1 MSGGLV
7 ALLDDIAALARIA
20 AASVDDVAAGA
31 AKAGAKAA
39 GVVIDD
45 AAVTPQYV
53 SGADPSRELPM
64 IKKIFWGSL
73 RNKLLI
79 ILPALLLISAFIPWT
94 IPFILMLGGTYLCY
108 EGAEKVWHKLRGHHS
123 ADEDSPAVDRG
134 SEAESKVVKG
144 AITTDFILSCEIM
157 VIAIDEVPDAS
168 LWVRALILVVVAIVI
183 TVAVYGAV
191 ALIVKM
197 DDVGMH
203 LAAKDSAGS
212 RRSGEL
218 LVRGMPAVLGGHH
231 LHRNHRHALGRAATS
246 CCRERTISAGTPLYD
261 LVHALEH
268 PFAGIAVVGGFL
280 AWLVNTLC
288 SAVLGV
294 IWGTIVMAVVTP
306 LLKALPSNKAKANEG
321 HGHAGSAATDGS
333 HAGSPA
339 AGEERRRNGLLAAAH
354 PRRCERKENN
364 DGGLRRI
371 GAEPAVVEACAALVR
386 EILALGLR
394 DGEDERGADRPA
406 VPLRRR

>member
-7 ALLDDIAALARIA
+7 ALLDDVAALARIA

-45 AAVTPQYV
+45 AAVTPQYM

-79 ILPALLLISAFIPWT
+79 ILPALLLISAFIPGV

-108 EGAEKVWHKLRGHHS
+108 EGAEKVWHKLRGHH
-123 ADEDSPAVDRG
+123 AEEKAPAVERG
-134 SEAESKVVKG
+134 PEAEAKVIKG

-157 VIAIDEVPDAS
+157 VISMNEVAGDS
-168 LWVRALILVVVAIVI
+168 IWSRAVILVVVALVI

-197 DDVGMH
+197 DDIGLH
-203 LAAKDSAGS
+203 LTTKNSA
-212 RRSGEL
+212 RSQRFGEL
-218 LVRGMPAVLGGHH
+218 LVKGMPAVLAGITFIGTIAMLWVGGHIM
-231 LHRNHRHALGRAATS
+231 LQGAYDLGWHA
-246 CCRERTISAGTPLYD
+246 PYD
-261 LVHALEH
+261 LVHVLEK
-268 PFAGIAVVGGFL
+268 PFAGIAVVGGLL

-288 SAVLGV
+288 SAILGLA
-294 IWGTIVMAVVTP
+294 WGLLIMAIVGP
-306 LLKALPSNKAKANEG
+306 LLKALPIGKKKGGHEEG
-321 HGHAGSAATDGS
+321 DIRAELAGYRPGKHDGDSAS
-333 HAGSPA
+333 
-339 AGEERRRNGLLAAAH
+339 
-354 PRRCERKENN
+354 
-364 DGGLRRI
+364 
-371 GAEPAVVEACAALVR
+371 
-386 EILALGLR
+386 
-394 DGEDERGADRPA
+394 
-406 VPLRRR
+406 